1 MQTKVC
7 EICGTEYK
15 PKRSNQKYCR
25 SRDCLLAADNQRKK
39 RDWEAKIK
47 PKRQEQQEER
57 KAESFVGVDQGY
69 RNLALAVLKQAVVEQ
84 DYDWVS
90 EFGREFCRFAGHQL
104 NNEQYRVFI
113 LEVYREHA
121 QEK

>member
-1 MQTKVC
+1 MKFTCRIC
-7 EICGTEYK
+7 EKEFEA
-15 PKRSNQKYCR
+15 KRSNAKYCNSPECKKAR
-25 SRDCLLAADNQRKK
+25 LRKRFNKWYDDKGKDVRAEQWVRDNTIRPVTLD
-39 RDWEAKIK
+39 EAY
-47 PKRQEQQEER
+47 Q
-57 KAESFVGVDQGY
+57 
-69 RNLALAVLKQAVVEQ
+69 NLALAVLKQAVVEQ